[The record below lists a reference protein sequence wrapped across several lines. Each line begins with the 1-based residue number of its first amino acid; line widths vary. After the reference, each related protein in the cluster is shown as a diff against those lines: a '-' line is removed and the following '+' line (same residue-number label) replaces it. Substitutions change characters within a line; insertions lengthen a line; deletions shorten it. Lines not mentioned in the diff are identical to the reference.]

1 MNIPT
6 YKDQAEFVESS
17 LAADKTEKIDTEDPH
32 KLAVGSDAS
41 LAAIVQ
47 SFIASQSQTN
57 HQLIEYIELV
67 IFSG

>member
-6 YKDQAEFVESS
+6 YKDQPEFVESA

-41 LAAIVQ
+41 LAAIV
-47 SFIASQSQTN
+47 
-57 HQLIEYIELV
+57 
-67 IFSG
+67 